1 MTNQEV
7 AKVLREI
14 GEYVQM
20 DEGLSFRARAYDK
33 AAEIVEGMPDSI
45 IALFTKGGEDALVA
59 IGGIGKGIAQ
69 TIVELATD
77 GRSTMHEELKK
88 AMPVDLSALRSV
100 EGLGPQ
106 KISRLYKELGVTSL
120 ATLEEAAR
128 AGRIRALP
136 GFGEKSE
143 AKLLRGVG
151 FLKTGTGR
159 FPLGDVLPWARS
171 VEKEL
176 ALVRGVTRVAIA
188 GSARRR
194 RETAGDID
202 FLAIAKDSLAAMD
215 FFVSMPD
222 VREVIARGDTKAS
235 VRLANGLQADLRVVP
250 AASYGAA
257 LNYFTGS
264 RDHNIALRQIA
275 QGKGLKL
282 NEYGLFRGE
291 TSIAGKTE
299 ESVYA
304 ALGLPYIE
312 PELREMGGEIAAA
325 LENRLPDLVGYRDL
339 KGDLQVQT
347 SWTDGAHTII
357 EMALAARDAGL
368 AYMVVTDHT
377 KRLAMMGG
385 LDERRLALQ
394 GKEIDEANR
403 SLTLDGIDFLILKGS
418 ECDILKDGSLDLSD
432 EALSALDVVGVSVH
446 SYFDLP
452 RDEQTARIVRAIRNP
467 HADILFHPTG
477 RKINRR
483 PAYDVDMDAIIAV
496 AKETGT
502 VLEADAFPD
511 RLDLNAEHIRTC
523 VERGVKIAID
533 SDAHDKAHFSVLEYG
548 IAQARRGW
556 ASPKDVIN
564 AWPAREMLAMLKH

>member
-7 AKVLREI
+7 ARVLREI

-33 AAEIVEGMPDSI
+33 AAEIVEGMPDSVT
-45 IALFTKGGEDALVA
+45 ALFAKGGEDALLA
-59 IGGIGKGIAQ
+59 IAGIGKGIAQ
-69 TIVELATD
+69 TIAELATN

-88 AMPVDLSALRSV
+88 AIPVDLSALRSV

-106 KISRLYKELGVTSL
+106 KISRLYKELGITSL
-120 ATLEEAAR
+120 AMLEEAAK

-136 GFGEKSE
+136 GFGERSE
-143 AKLLRGVG
+143 QKLLRGVG
-151 FLKTGTGR
+151 FLKSGTGR
-159 FPLGDVLPWARS
+159 FPLGDILPWARS
-171 VEKEL
+171 VEKKL
-176 ALVRGVTRVAIA
+176 SSVRGVTRVAIA

-194 RETAGDID
+194 RETVGDVD
-202 FLAIAKDSLAAMD
+202 FLAIAKDSSGAMD

-222 VREVIARGDTKAS
+222 VQEVIARGDTKAS
-235 VRLANGLQADLRVVP
+235 VRLISGLQADLRVVP
-250 AASYGAA
+250 VASYGAA

-275 QGKGLKL
+275 QDKGLKL
-282 NEYGLFRGE
+282 NEYGLFRDE
-291 TSIAGKTE
+291 KSIAGKTE
-299 ESVYA
+299 KDVYA

-312 PELREMGGEIAAA
+312 PELREMGGEIETGLRNA
-325 LENRLPDLVGYRDL
+325 LPGLIGYGDLR
-339 KGDLQVQT
+339 GDLQVQT

-357 EMALAARDAGL
+357 EMARAAHEAGL
-368 AYMVVTDHT
+368 EYMVVTDHT

-385 LDERRLALQ
+385 LDEARLALQ

-403 SLTLDGIDFLILKGS
+403 LLKAHGINFFILKGS

-452 RDEQTARIVRAIRNP
+452 RDEQTARIIRAIRNP

-483 PAYDVDMDAIIAV
+483 PAYDVDMDAIIEV

-502 VLEADAFPD
+502 VLETDAFPD
-511 RLDLNAEHIRTC
+511 RLDLNAEHIRKC
-523 VERGVKIAID
+523 VAMGVKIAID

-556 ASPKDVIN
+556 ASRKDVIN
-564 AWPAREMLAMLKH
+564 AWPLSTMLAMLK